1 MRSHLL
7 LVALMGLIPV
17 SWIHPFAGVL
27 VWSWLSFMSP
37 HQLTWGLATE
47 LRLNLIISVA
57 TLLGFIFSR
66 EQKTIPSNISIVL
79 LFLFAILWILTTI
92 SAMAP
97 YLAEDLLTRYLKTFV
112 LLYMIMALVHN
123 RLRLHAF
130 ILVIVISIGYFAVYG
145 GLVGIISGG
154 SSHFSGPPGSY
165 IGDRNHLALAIVTV
179 IPLMNYIR
187 MYSENRFVRFAMLA
201 TMGLG
206 IISVLVTYSRGG
218 FLGLSAMGA
227 VLWWK
232 SKHKLVSLVIIAV
245 LAVPAFQ
252 FMPQKWWDRMDTI
265 ETAAEHDGSFQGR
278 LRAWETAFN
287 LAVANPILGGGFS
300 ATQDPSVYARY
311 KPADDPTILRAA
323 HSIYF
328 QVLGDMGFVG
338 LSVFLMI
345 FFTGWLNSVAVIRGG
360 NKIPGMEWAV
370 DLSKMIQVSMAGYL
384 VAGAALSMAY
394 YDVTLALIVVL
405 ARLRTIVANEQNRV
419 ATTEALPR
427 VSGQYAFSKRNI

>member
-7 LVALMGLIPV
+7 LVTLMGLIPV

-37 HQLTWGLATE
+37 HQLTWGLATD
-47 LRLNLIISVA
+47 LRLNLIVSLA
-57 TLLGFIFSR
+57 TLLGFMFSR
-66 EQKTIPSNISIVL
+66 EPKSIPSNTSIVL
-79 LFLFAILWILTTI
+79 LFLFAILWVLSTI
-92 SAMAP
+92 PAMAP
-97 YLAEDLLTRYLKTFV
+97 YLAQDLLVRNLKTFV

-130 ILVIVISIGYFAVYG
+130 MLVIVISVGYFAVYG
-145 GLVGIISGG
+145 GLVGILSGG
-154 SSHFSGPPGSY
+154 NSRFTGPPGTH
-165 IGDRNHLALAIVTV
+165 IGDNNHLALAIVIV

-187 MYSENRFVRFAMLA
+187 MYSENKFVRLA
-201 TMGLG
+201 LLASMGLG
-206 IISVLVTYSRGG
+206 VITVLVTYSRGG
-218 FLGLSAMGA
+218 FLGLAAMGA
-227 VLWWK
+227 VFWWK
-232 SKHKLVSLVIIAV
+232 SKHKLASAVIIAV
-245 LAVPAFQ
+245 LAVPAFHL
-252 FMPQKWWDRMDTI
+252 MPQKWWDRMDTI
-265 ETAAEHDGSFQGR
+265 ETAAEHDSSFQSR
-278 LRAWETAFN
+278 LASWETSFN

-300 ATQDPSVYARY
+300 ATQDPSVYAKY
-311 KPADDPTILRAA
+311 KPADDPSVLRAA

-338 LSVFLMI
+338 LAVFLMI
-345 FFTGWLNSVAVIRGG
+345 FFSGWLNSVAVIRGG

-419 ATTEALPR
+419 TTPETLPMM
-427 VSGQYAFSKRNI
+427 SGQYVFSKRNI